1 MHFCIC
7 TGEGLHRQGSS
18 FVLQLWVPCVAGG
31 AEIPVPSQQ
40 SSVPWWL
47 AMKEQKEESIYCAME
62 AKQLWLYFSIV
73 LHGNQLDEGIITY
86 QARGIL
92 SAFP

>member
-1 MHFCIC
+1 
-7 TGEGLHRQGSS
+7 
-18 FVLQLWVPCVAGG
+18 
-31 AEIPVPSQQ
+31 
-40 SSVPWWL
+40 
-47 AMKEQKEESIYCAME
+47 MKEQKEESIYCAME

-92 SAFP
+92 SAFPWEMFWIFISFGIFISFRGKKSLQLNIRWCNYHRQEFCKGSEK